1 MKVKPP
7 CWLRLLWQNE
17 VFGIPDEEDYAV
29 TPSEYN
35 NRGRRE
41 IGISR
46 RQSAVPDRWILDL
59 FLSHMTGPEIAQ
71 RCGIHPHTAGD
82 KIKELLDAGIIT
94 EQQRRERRSVIAA
107 RRNKNMSCMMRGPED
122 KRSDMALYRRVIRHY
137 RKSSNT
143 RETAHTIGVSNATVS
158 RYVRFHKRQFKEEE
172 VV

>member
-7 CWLRLLWQNE
+7 CWLRLTWQNE

-94 EQQRRERRSVIAA
+94 EQQRRERRAAIVA
-107 RRNKNMSCMMRGPED
+107 RRNKDKSCMACGPTD
-122 KRSDMALYRRVIRHY
+122 LRSNITLYRRAVRHY
-137 RKSSNT
+137 RLSSNT
-143 RETAHTIGVSNATVS
+143 RETARAVGISNATVS